1 MAKSEKLSSAEA
13 KKAIRRVL
21 REVVPNPLDADGAD
35 GEIAPLL
42 ERRRKV
48 VKTWVPPAIGAVLQ
62 ERARMYCNGNLNEWM
77 VWAALEFRPP
87 RRKLVVNGG
96 R

>member
-1 MAKSEKLSSAEA
+1 MAKTEKSAEA
-13 KKAIRRVL
+13 NKAIRRVL
-21 REVVPNPLDADGAD
+21 REVVPNPLDDDGD
-35 GEIAPLL
+35 GETAPLL

-48 VKTWVPPAIGAVLQ
+48 VKTWVPPAIDEVLR

-87 RRKLVVNGG
+87 RRKLVINGG